1 MNKQQKVELFANLS
15 TSDKEVFN
23 LVWAEYSNL
32 LKKGIEP
39 TIIQVHE
46 NLSVQL
52 VEALTHYFNLEVK
65 LPLLIEDKKYEL
77 GE

>member
-1 MNKQQKVELFANLS
+1 MNKQQKVELFTNLD

-23 LVWAEYSNL
+23 TVWAEYSNL
-32 LKKGIEP
+32 LKKGIQP

-46 NLSVQL
+46 SLSVQL

-65 LPLLIEDKKYEL
+65 LPLLNEDKKYKL